1 MINRHENDGEYIAL
15 PWLIHQ
21 VLDRRLNVR
30 FIVRVTL
37 PGTMAHHVVLILDH
51 DRHLC
56 DCCMAI
62 NLGLPC
68 RHYFATL
75 SVMVGM
81 RFHLSSIRA
90 R

>member
-1 MINRHENDGEYIAL
+1 MAYI
-15 PWLIHQ
+15 IHQ
-21 VLDRRLNVR
+21 VLDHRLDVR
-30 FIVRVTL
+30 FIVQVTL
-37 PGTMAHHVVLILDH
+37 PGTLAQHIVLVLDH

-68 RHYFATL
+68 QHYFATL

-81 RFHLSSIRA
+81 HFYLSTIHTG
-90 R
+90 